1 MEKVT
6 IHAPAPCKLLK
17 LEKFHLETKK
27 DPIAQ
32 RFHMTNIHPFFFH
45 IESFWTITALRCD
58 QDAAAELKNMN
69 LDSACWPFCE
79 LQFYS

>member
-27 DPIAQ
+27 DPVAQ
-32 RFHMTNIHPFFFH
+32 RFHMTNIHPFFFFFSH
-45 IESFWTITALRCD
+45 RKL
-58 QDAAAELKNMN
+58 
-69 LDSACWPFCE
+69 LDN
-79 LQFYS
+79 YSLEM